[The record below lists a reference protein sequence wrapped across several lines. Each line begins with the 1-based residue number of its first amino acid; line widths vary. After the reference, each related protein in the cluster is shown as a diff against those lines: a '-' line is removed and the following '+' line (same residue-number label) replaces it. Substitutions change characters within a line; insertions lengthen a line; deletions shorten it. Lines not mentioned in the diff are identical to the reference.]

1 MIRQKSA
8 RRGFTLVELLVVI
21 AIIAVLI
28 GLLLPA
34 VQKVRAAANR
44 MKCAN
49 NLKQIAL
56 AFHNYAAA
64 NGALPAGSLDQV
76 AYLSAH
82 VQALPYLEQANTLK
96 LFDLT
101 VGPYDQDS
109 LALMSQKI
117 KLFVCPS
124 DPQQEGLYDTEWG
137 WNSYH
142 VNCGTWAGVE
152 LRWDGPFGCDYSDT
166 VGNSATSI
174 AVDPLSPVRLENITD
189 GTSRTAMLAEVPNGV
204 DDWGA
209 TPPTKFDC
217 LEGGITSA
225 PGPTAAQ
232 QLTAAQ
238 QYYGNLNW
246 QSGSLMQ
253 GGTWRF
259 RGYPFSEGSPW
270 RGWYNHLLP
279 PNSTCW
285 AQGNENDWWLIVS
298 PSGSYHDG
306 GVNVAF
312 CDGSVQFISQSVNP
326 AAWLA
331 AGSRDLGESI
341 NLP

>member
-1 MIRQKSA
+1 MIRQKSL

-64 NGALPAGSLDQV
+64 NGALPAGSLDRV

-101 VGPYDQDS
+101 IGPYDQNS

-124 DPQQEGLYDTEWG
+124 DPQQEGVYDTEWG

-152 LRWDGPFGCDYSDT
+152 LRWDGPFGCDYSDE
-166 VGNSATSI
+166 VGNSATTNV
-174 AVDPLSPVRLENITD
+174 AVQPMPPVRLEDITD

-209 TPPTKFDC
+209 SPPTKFDC
-217 LEGGITSA
+217 LEGGTSSA
-225 PGPTAAQ
+225 STLEIAQ
-232 QLTAAQ
+232 EVYSGLD
-238 QYYGNLNW
+238 W
-246 QSGSLMQ
+246 HSGSLMD
-253 GGTWRF
+253 GNTWRF

-279 PNSTCW
+279 
-285 AQGNENDWWLIVS
+285 Q
-298 PSGSYHDG
+298 
-306 GVNVAF
+306 
-312 CDGSVQFISQSVNP
+312 ISIS
-326 AAWLA
+326 
-331 AGSRDLGESI
+331 AGIRK
-341 NLP
+341 